1 MYVWV
6 LNIEYSSG
14 MQSGERK
21 HQIYYALLNNLAM
34 CHSVSIEV
42 SLFNESQSTCI
53 VRRIVCNPNLYH
65 VYQIPF
71 YPLLLFNKSFNH

>member
-1 MYVWV
+1 MCVWV

-34 CHSVSIEV
+34 CHSVSIKD

-53 VRRIVCNPNLYH
+53 VRGSYVTPTLYH
-65 VYQIPF
+65 IYQIPL
-71 YPLLLFNKSFNH
+71 YPLHLFNKTFNH